1 MNAMNDDASKRGAPS
16 SSGRPIIE
24 IRGVTKRFG
33 GGEPAVDSVDLEIP
47 EGELFALLG
56 PSGCGKTTLLRMLA
70 GFETPTAGEIRI
82 DGADVAG
89 VPPNRRPVNLVFQSY
104 AVFPHMS
111 VFDNVAY
118 GLKVTGVPAAERRER
133 VREALGLVRLDGLE
147 ARKPDQ
153 LSGGQRQRV
162 ALARA
167 LVKRPRVLLLDEPL
181 SALDAKLREAMRL
194 ELVNLRIAVGIT
206 FVFVTHDQ
214 DEALSMAD
222 RIAVMERGRVRQVAD
237 PATLYEYP
245 SCRFVADFIGKVNLF
260 EASVSEAGGR
270 ELALDVPGLG
280 VLRIPHPEPVQGEIG
295 VAVRPE
301 KVRLSESRPLGRG
314 VLVRGD
320 GRGLRV
326 LRKRDP
332 PFSGD
337 RGRGPPL
344 RYRPQHR
351 PRTGPDRAGRAPLRE
366 LAAGRHPRP
375 YRVTP
380 FRWGPGED

>member
-1 MNAMNDDASKRGAPS
+1 MNSMNEGVGGTGAPP
-16 SSGRPIIE
+16 SGRPIVE

-33 GGEPAVDSVDLEIP
+33 TGEPAVDAVDLEIP

-70 GFETPTAGEIRI
+70 GFETPTSGEIRI
-82 DGADVAG
+82 DGADVAD
-89 VPPNRRPVNLVFQSY
+89 VPPNRRPVNMVFQSY

-118 GLKVTGVPAAERRER
+118 GLRVTGVPAAERRER
-133 VREALGLVRLDGLE
+133 VLEALGLVRLDGLE
-147 ARKPDQ
+147 TRKPDQ

-222 RIAVMERGRVRQVAD
+222 RIAVMEHGRVRQVAD
-237 PATLYEYP
+237 PATLYEHP
-245 SCRFVADFIGKVNLF
+245 GCRFVADFIGKVNLF
-260 EASVSEAGGR
+260 EGTVRASGDGVA
-270 ELALDVPGLG
+270 ALDVEGLG
-280 VLRIPHPEPVQGEIG
+280 ALSVPHPGPVRGEVG

-301 KVRLSESRPLGRG
+301 KIRLSEARPADAGFSFEATVEDYAYYGSETHLFLVTAEGVRLSATVPNT
-314 VLVRGD
+314 
-320 GRGLRV
+320 
-326 LRKRDP
+326 
-332 PFSGD
+332 D
-337 RGRGPPL
+337 RGPVRAERGA
-344 RYRPQHR
+344 RRFVSWRPAD
-351 PRTGPDRAGRAPLRE
+351 TLVLTE
-366 LAAGRHPRP
+366 
-375 YRVTP
+375 
-380 FRWGPGED
+380 